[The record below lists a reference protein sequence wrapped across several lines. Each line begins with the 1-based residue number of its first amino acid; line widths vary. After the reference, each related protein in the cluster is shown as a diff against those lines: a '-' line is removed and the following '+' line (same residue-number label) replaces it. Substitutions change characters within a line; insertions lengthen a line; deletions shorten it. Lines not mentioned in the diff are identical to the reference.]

1 MEKMVLNSK
10 EHLDA
15 SAGVYCAENGLKCRI
30 SEDNEHVKISM
41 HLHDFNE
48 AVDVTVPNEVVID
61 GMSYPVYEF
70 KITPGLIGRDA
81 RLQTVSL
88 PRNLKMAD
96 FGELKFNVLY
106 INGCRDLVLKHGY
119 GEKICYDTIET
130 FLSIKKGLCAE
141 QILVAGAELTD
152 LAVPDGITE
161 ICEYFVSGCSTLR
174 SVVLPNSVVKIN
186 NYAFDACSNLM
197 NIELSQN
204 LEIIGIAAFSHC
216 EKLSA
221 IKLHEGLK
229 LIGTY
234 AFSYCKN
241 LDEIVI
247 PSTVEGIGGGAFGHT
262 GIRKI
267 EIHDGVTQFYDG
279 MFSDCYKLEEVR
291 LPGGLQ
297 EIGRLMFYNCESL
310 TEIVLPSQLVSIGS
324 EAFAFSGLKKITIPA
339 TVTNIGGY
347 AFEGCKN
354 LADVYCEITD
364 PTQCEVK
371 KTLEYPAKKAGKRS
385 SQDREW
391 NVGEELFYKNA
402 TLHLPNV
409 KGIVAAYKK
418 KAAWKKFA
426 DIVSDLETV

>member
-1 MEKMVLNSK
+1 MLNSK

-15 SAGVYCAENGLKCRI
+15 SAGTYCAENGLKCRI

-70 KITPGLIGRDA
+70 KIRPGLIGRDA

-96 FGELKFNVLY
+96 LGELKFNVLY

-130 FLSIKKGLCAE
+130 LLSIKKGLCAE
-141 QILVAGAELTD
+141 QIFVAGAELTD

-161 ICEYFVSGCSTLR
+161 ICECFVSGCSTLR

-186 NYAFDACSNLM
+186 NYAFDACSNLT
-197 NIELSQN
+197 NVELSQN

-229 LIGTY
+229 LIGTF

-247 PSTVEGIGGGAFGHT
+247 PSTVEGIGGGHT

-371 KTLEYPAKKAGKRS
+371 KPLEYPAKKAGKRIS
-385 SQDREW
+385 KDREW

-402 TLHLPNV
+402 TLHLPNA

-418 KAAWKKFA
+418 KAAWKKVA